1 VTGIPSLVFHCAV
14 QIEVIGCILL
24 VEGLQNRIAEGKMS
38 TDAALLEKRTALKH
52 EILANRDKM
61 LPTLVL
67 KKIDLV
73 LRKIIHRENPLPW
86 FYCAL
91 ALALT
96 SILPTLLAR
105 WLLKETAAWKAVGIA
120 EAAAVELGVIGFVAF
135 HFALGFIIK
144 NMDGFLIESIEFIDD
159 LNDLQQWLEN
169 GWTSRKPVG
178 LAISMAIAWTLI
190 STSWLSFA
198 FGLFVGFGFI
208 FAAIFVGGVL
218 GIALYYLVWVIKLP
232 LHLSRYKY
240 KLHEVDPVHSEVISR
255 LAHMLSGFIYSVA
268 AYFALIT
275 MADVLIGGPAAQVV
289 VIILVLGW
297 CITTTQFIVNQR
309 ALGEIVSAAKWKT
322 LNEIQSEI
330 RVLRTSGKLTEKE
343 TTDAINRL
351 MDLHERIRNTQ
362 SSPLDLKS
370 GLTFL
375 NQLMLPLLGFMLANL
390 DKILKFFTK

>member
-1 VTGIPSLVFHCAV
+1 M
-14 QIEVIGCILL
+14 ER
-24 VEGLQNRIAEGKMS
+24 LQNQVAEGKMS
-38 TDAALLEKRTALKH
+38 TDVALLEKRTALKH
-52 EILANRDKM
+52 EILANRDKI

-67 KKIDLV
+67 NKIDLA
-73 LRKIIHRENPLPW
+73 LRKILHRETPLPW

-91 ALALT
+91 VLALI

-105 WLLKETAAWKAVGIA
+105 WLLKETAAWRAVGVA
-120 EAAAVELGVIGFVAF
+120 ETAAVELVVIGFVAF
-135 HFALGFIIK
+135 HFVLGFIIK
-144 NMDGFLIESIEFIDD
+144 SIDGFLIESIESIDN

-169 GWTSRKPVG
+169 GWTSWKPVG

-218 GIALYYLVWVIKLP
+218 GIALHYLVWVIKLP
-232 LHLSRYKY
+232 LHLSGYKY
-240 KLHEVDPVHSEVISR
+240 KLHEVDPVHSEVISH
-255 LAHMLSGFIYSVA
+255 LTHMLSGFIYSVA
-268 AYFALIT
+268 TYFALTT
-275 MADVLIGGPAAQVV
+275 MAAVLVGGPAAQVV
-289 VIILVLGW
+289 ALILALGW
-297 CITTTQFIVNQR
+297 GIITAQFIVNQR
-309 ALGEIVSAAKWKT
+309 ALGKIVSTAKWET

-362 SSPLDLKS
+362 SSPLDVKA
-370 GLTFL
+370 GLNFL